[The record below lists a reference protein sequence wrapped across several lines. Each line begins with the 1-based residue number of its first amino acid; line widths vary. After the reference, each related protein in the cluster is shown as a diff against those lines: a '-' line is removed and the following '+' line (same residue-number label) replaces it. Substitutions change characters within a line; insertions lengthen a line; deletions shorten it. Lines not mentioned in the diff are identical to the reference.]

1 MLEVVGE
8 VVADDDEDD
17 NVEKVDM
24 EKIQGVMT
32 YYQNE
37 NARLLKELSI
47 DKIVMKANATK
58 IAEQDKII
66 RNFKKKID
74 ANDKIAKFEK
84 VREALFDRL
93 YYDIF

>member
-84 VREALFDRL
+84 VRESLFGRL
-93 YYDIF
+93 YYHVF